1 MSSRRLGRGLDALLT
16 KAGGDKA
23 GGEDV
28 QNSEAVVVGE
38 RTPAGEHRLVPI
50 DQIHRSPYQPR
61 RTFDQAAL
69 AELAN
74 SIRHQGLLQPIVLRP
89 RAVGGYEL
97 IAGERRWRAAQLAE
111 LDALPALIRQVSD
124 EQASALA
131 LIENIQREDLKP
143 LEEAQA
149 LVRLREEF
157 SLTHEEVA
165 EAVGKSRTAV
175 TNLMRLLNLAPRA
188 RMLLE
193 SGALEAGH
201 ARALLALP
209 DTLQDQAAQ
218 EVANRKLSVRQTEQ
232 LVKRLLSASNSRQ
245 VAKPPKDADTRVLER
260 ELSEKLGAQVTIDHA
275 SSGKGTLTIRYGNLE
290 QLDGV
295 LRHFR

>member
-16 KAGGDKA
+16 KSSGDNTSTTDA
-23 GGEDV
+23 
-28 QNSEAVVVGE
+28 AVVVSE

-69 AELAN
+69 AELAD
-74 SIRHQGLLQPIVLRP
+74 SISRQGLLQPIVLRQ
-89 RAVGGYEL
+89 RAAGGFEL

-111 LDALPALIRQVSD
+111 LDALPALIREVSD
-124 EQASALA
+124 AQASALA

-175 TNLMRLLNLAPRA
+175 TNLMRLLNLSAKARA
-188 RMLLE
+188 LLE
-193 SGALEAGH
+193 SGAIEAGH

-209 DTLQDQAAQ
+209 ESLQDQAAQ
-218 EVANRKLSVRQTEQ
+218 EVASKKLSVRQTEA
-232 LVKRLLSASNSRQ
+232 LVKKLSAPSTT
-245 VAKPPKDADTRVLER
+245 AKAGVMKDADTRLLER
-260 ELSEKLGAQVTIDHA
+260 ELSEKLGAAVSIDHA
-275 SSGKGTLTIRYGNLE
+275 SSGKGTLTIRYGDLD

-295 LRHFR
+295 LKHIR

>member
-16 KAGGDKA
+16 KAGGEKA
-23 GGEDV
+23 GVEDARD
-28 QNSEAVVVGE
+28 SAAVVVGE
-38 RTPAGEHRLVPI
+38 RTPAGEHRQVPV

-89 RAVGGYEL
+89 RAAGGFEL

-165 EAVGKSRTAV
+165 EAVGKSRAAV

-232 LVKRLLSASNSRQ
+232 LVKRLLSDSSSRP
-245 VAKPPKDADTRVLER
+245 ATKPAKDADTRVLER

-275 SSGKGTLTIRYGNLE
+275 NSGKGTLTIRYGNLE

>member
-16 KAGGDKA
+16 KSSGDNTSTTDA
-23 GGEDV
+23 
-28 QNSEAVVVGE
+28 AVVVSE

-69 AELAN
+69 AELAD
-74 SIRHQGLLQPIVLRP
+74 SISRQGLLQPIVLRQ
-89 RAVGGYEL
+89 RAAGGFEL

-111 LDALPALIRQVSD
+111 LDALPALIREVSD
-124 EQASALA
+124 AQASALA

-175 TNLMRLLNLAPRA
+175 TNLMRLLNLSAKARA
-188 RMLLE
+188 LLE
-193 SGALEAGH
+193 SGAIEAGH

-209 DTLQDQAAQ
+209 ESLQDQAAQ
-218 EVANRKLSVRQTEQ
+218 EVASKKLSVRQTEA
-232 LVKRLLSASNSRQ
+232 LVKKLSAPSTT
-245 VAKPPKDADTRVLER
+245 AKAGVIKDADTRLLER
-260 ELSEKLGAQVTIDHA
+260 ELSEKLGAAVSIDHA
-275 SSGKGTLTIRYGNLE
+275 SSGKGTLTIRYGDLD

-295 LRHFR
+295 LKHIR

>member
-1 MSSRRLGRGLDALLT
+1 MRMSSRRLGRGLDALLT
-16 KAGGDKA
+16 KSSGDNPSA
-23 GGEDV
+23 D
-28 QNSEAVVVGE
+28 APVVVSE
-38 RTPAGEHRLVPI
+38 RTPAGEHRLVPV

-69 AELAN
+69 AELAE
-74 SIRHQGLLQPIVLRP
+74 SISRQGLLQPIVLRE
-89 RAVGGYEL
+89 RAAGGFEL

-111 LDALPALIRQVSD
+111 LDALPALIRDVSD

-175 TNLMRLLNLAPRA
+175 TNLMRLLNLSSKA

-193 SGALEAGH
+193 SGAIEAGH

-209 DTLQDQAAQ
+209 ESLQDQAAH
-218 EVANRKLSVRQTEQ
+218 EVASKKLSVRQTEA
-232 LVKRLLSASNSRQ
+232 LVKKLSASSTA
-245 VAKPPKDADTRVLER
+245 AKPGAVKDADTRVLER
-260 ELSEKLGAQVTIDHA
+260 ELSEKLGASVSIDHS
-275 SSGKGTLTIRYGNLE
+275 SSGKGTLTIRYSDLD

-295 LRHFR
+295 LKHIR